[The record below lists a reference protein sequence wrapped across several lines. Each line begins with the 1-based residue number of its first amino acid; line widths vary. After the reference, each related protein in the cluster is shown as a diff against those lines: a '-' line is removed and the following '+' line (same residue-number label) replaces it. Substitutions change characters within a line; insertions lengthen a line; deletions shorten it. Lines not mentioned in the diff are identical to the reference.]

1 MPELM
6 ANYTVGSMSARL
18 EDLRGKLEMA
28 VQATTI
34 VRDAIASRSVE
45 VSRVR
50 LKLPRHE
57 ATSRIAQRSEGFI
70 PSLLDQRAEG
80 FWRHVRTRTAGTS
93 GSGRA

>member
-6 ANYTVGSMSARL
+6 ANYTIGSVSARL

-28 VQATTI
+28 VQATSV
-34 VRDAIASRSVE
+34 VRDPVASRSVE
-45 VSRVR
+45 VSRIG

-70 PSLLDQRAEG
+70 PPLLD
-80 FWRHVRTRTAGTS
+80 
-93 GSGRA
+93 